1 MRNFKDIIIEKLKVS
16 TNNNG
21 KLPYLEDFEEAVY
34 NFNNA
39 HEIAFEDIDPKYR
52 DLENCPQYKKDG
64 TVYNV
69 ISLYESKHRDG
80 RKYLYA
86 FCSMNTYTSTQ
97 PQFMISSMNQ
107 LVELL
112 GEELVLQIWNYI
124 K

>member
-16 TNNNG
+16 TNDTV
-21 KLPYLEDFEEAVY
+21 KLPHLEDFEEAVY

-52 DLENCPQYKKDG
+52 DPKNCPEYENNG
-64 TVYNV
+64 TIYYVV
-69 ISLYESKHRDG
+69 SLYESKHRNG
-80 RKYLYA
+80 SKYLYA
-86 FCSMNTYTSTQ
+86 FCSKNAYTSIQ

-107 LVELL
+107 LIEIL